1 SVVAELAN
9 SGVQVAD
16 SAEEIPDGAAVII
29 RSHGAAR
36 RVIEDLRNRG
46 CEIIDAT
53 CPNVSKVHQIAEQ
66 SASDGRTLLIL
77 GDPNHPEVQAVTGWA
92 GKWLAES
99 EMPDNTQD
107 LENLPLSVV
116 CQTTLNIERAKKI
129 YKKLKK
135 DCTNA
140 IFYDTICNATSE
152 RQEEAQNL
160 AERCEVIIVV
170 GDKSSS
176 NANRLAEL
184 CTELNPNTIFVE
196 NANELNPDFFTA
208 ICSAI
213 SVGITA
219 GASTPNRLIEEVYNK
234 MLDAN
239 KDTALSGIQPE
250 TEVSAPAAIGTDA
263 PAATGAEENFD
274 ELLNQNFKTL
284 RTGEKVSGYV
294 MSISPTEVTVDLGAK
309 QSGYIPADEL
319 SDEPGVTIEDLIHV
333 GDRVEAY
340 VMRVNDVEGMITL
353 SKRRL
358 DLTKNWDEIEA
369 AVDSKEI
376 LEGTV
381 IEENKGGVVAMVKG
395 YRIFIPASQSG
406 LPKDAP
412 MSSLLHQKVNLR
424 ITEATKAKRRIVGSI
439 RVVASEQRR
448 VNAQKIWD
456 EIEEGKVYT
465 GIVKTLTNFGAFIDI
480 GGVDGMAHVSSLSWG
495 RVKKPSS
502 ILSVGDEVE
511 VYVTGID
518 REKKK
523 ISLGY
528 RKLDENPW
536 LQFTEKFREGDI
548 VDVKIISLTSFGA
561 FAQIIPNVDGLIH
574 VSQIAPYRVEKPS
587 DVLSEGELVTVKI
600 TAIDYE
606 RQKISLSIRAANEP
620 SENDEEPAEN
630 DDNAE
635 E

>member
-1 SVVAELAN
+1 
-9 SGVQVAD
+9 VAD